1 MVSSKE
7 KIGIII
13 ASILI
18 FILIIYNF
26 SWTGSAETANPVST
40 SFFSSSGVSFEYPST
55 WTISTQKSGDDTI
68 ISGVKNEFSL
78 FGVAPLTVQITPNY
92 GISEEGL
99 KKQME
104 NTVPGD
110 GWSKVSNS
118 TTIIDGKT
126 AYVEVYEVN
135 SIWPP
140 VWNNKLEI
148 ITLAKDNNTY
158 TILLQASKDKFDE
171 EHFEIILNSFK
182 IDYVLGGI

>member
-18 FILIIYNF
+18 FIVIIYNF

-78 FGVAPLTVQITPNY
+78 FNMAPFTVQITPNY
-92 GISEEGL
+92 GMSEEGL

-104 NTVPGD
+104 NTVPSD

-118 TTIIDGKT
+118 TISIDGKT
-126 AYVEVYEVN
+126 AYLEVFDVT

-140 VWNNKLEI
+140 VWNDKLEI
-148 ITLAKDNNTY
+148 ITFAKNKNTY
-158 TILLQASKDKFDE
+158 IILLEAPKDKFDE
-171 EHFEIILNSFK
+171 EHFDIILNSLK
-182 IDYVLGGI
+182 IE